1 MGLEACGPALLPV
14 ISPYILVLGDVDKKP
29 DSPDTVLS
37 PNMMNCILKPEAPK
51 SDILFLISNILSQ
64 Q

>member
-14 ISPYILVLGDVDKKP
+14 ISTYILVLGDVDKKP

-37 PNMMNCILKPEAPK
+37 PNMMNGILKPEAPK